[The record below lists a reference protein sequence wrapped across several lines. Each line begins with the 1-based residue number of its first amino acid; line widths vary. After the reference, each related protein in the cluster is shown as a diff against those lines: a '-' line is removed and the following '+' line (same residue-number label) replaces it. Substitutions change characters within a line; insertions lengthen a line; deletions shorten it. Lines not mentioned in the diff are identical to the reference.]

1 MGKAKPKAKAAAET
15 QAGAEEKARIIVRA
29 DFTDSRRKWSID
41 FLDLTFEE
49 KVIVEEHFNK
59 PWEVL
64 MAQGWVGF
72 SEKGKILL
80 AWLVRRRDNAS
91 YTLEDTFAN
100 LKKVEAKVESGEEGD
115 EADPPTGASRSNGSR
130 S

>member
-1 MGKAKPKAKAAAET
+1 VGKAKTKAD
-15 QAGAEEKARIIVRA
+15 AEEKASIIVRA
-29 DFTDSRRKWSID
+29 EFKDSRRKWSID

-72 SEKGKILL
+72 SEKGKVLL
-80 AWLVRRRDNAS
+80 AWLARRRDNAS
-91 YTLEDTFAN
+91 YTLEDTFAK
-100 LKKVEAKVESGEEGD
+100 LKKVEAKVAGEEG
-115 EADPPTGASRSNGSR
+115 EETDPPTKSSKDDGSR